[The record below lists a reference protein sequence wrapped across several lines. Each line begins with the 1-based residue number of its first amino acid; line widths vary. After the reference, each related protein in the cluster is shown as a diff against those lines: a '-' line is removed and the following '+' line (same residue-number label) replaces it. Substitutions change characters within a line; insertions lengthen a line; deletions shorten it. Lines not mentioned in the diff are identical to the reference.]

1 MVGIDYL
8 NFMPNLSGRNSH
20 SIATAEC
27 ELFVCAQ
34 QIGLAAQKSK
44 SLEEASHLTKQTKQA
59 RPFAWSKFG
68 LYKARDR
75 LF

>member
-27 ELFVCAQ
+27 ELFFCAQ

-44 SLEEASHLTKQTKQA
+44 SLEEASHLTKQA